1 MKKKY
6 IIMALVVVLLVYLA
20 NSNPS
25 KGEYTEWAAK
35 QFMKRNDVSKKLDEV
50 QKENEEGLLG
60 DLASAVKVSEKYVE
74 PQVGLLI
81 DHYTKRNDYI
91 FFSTYTTEFDI
102 GEEHYKYVCVGFS
115 KIFIP
120 IEMPKKKTNLQN
132 DADSSFSFYR
142 VIGTSDTFFLQG
154 ELLFRVFSSMDENT
168 DEARIVSIT

>member
-1 MKKKY
+1 MKKRY

-25 KGEYTEWAAK
+25 KGEYTDWAAK

-60 DLASAVKVSEKYVE
+60 DLASAGKKLAKKYVE

-81 DHYTKRNDYI
+81 DHYTKRDDYI
-91 FFSTYTTEFDI
+91 FFSTYKTEFDI
-102 GEEHYKYVCVGFS
+102 GGEHYKYVCVGFS

-120 IEMPKKKTNLQN
+120 IEMPKKRRICKMMQIRL
-132 DADSSFSFYR
+132 FIYK
-142 VIGTSDTFFLQG
+142 VMGTSDTFLSTRRAPFFG
-154 ELLFRVFSSMDENT
+154 CFH
-168 DEARIVSIT
+168 

>member
-1 MKKKY
+1 
-6 IIMALVVVLLVYLA
+6 
-20 NSNPS
+20 
-25 KGEYTEWAAK
+25 
-35 QFMKRNDVSKKLDEV
+35 MKRVS
-50 QKENEEGLLG
+50 
-60 DLASAVKVSEKYVE
+60 LATWHRPVKVSEKYVE
-74 PQVGLLI
+74 PQVGLLV

-142 VIGTSDTFFLQG
+142 VMGTSDTFFLQG
-154 ELLFRVFSSMDENT
+154 ELLFSCIFING
-168 DEARIVSIT
+168 

>member
-1 MKKKY
+1 
-6 IIMALVVVLLVYLA
+6 MALVVILLVYLA

-60 DLASAVKVSEKYVE
+60 DLASVGKKLAKKYVE

-120 IEMPKKKTNLQN
+120 IEMPKKKRRICKMMQIRL
-132 DADSSFSFYR
+132 FSFYR
-142 VIGTSDTFFLQG
+142 VIGTSDTFFSTRRAP
-154 ELLFRVFSSMDENT
+154 FFSCIFING
-168 DEARIVSIT
+168 

>member
-1 MKKKY
+1 
-6 IIMALVVVLLVYLA
+6 MALVVVLLVYLA

-50 QKENEEGLLG
+50 QKRMKRVS
-60 DLASAVKVSEKYVE
+60 LATWHRPVKVSEKYVE

-120 IEMPKKKTNLQN
+120 IEMPKKRRICKMMQI
-132 DADSSFSFYR
+132 R
-142 VIGTSDTFFLQG
+142 
-154 ELLFRVFSSMDENT
+154 LFHFIE
-168 DEARIVSIT
+168 

>member
-1 MKKKY
+1 MKKRY

-25 KGEYTEWAAK
+25 KGEFTDWAAK

-60 DLASAVKVSEKYVE
+60 DLASAGKKLAKKYVE

-81 DHYTKRNDYI
+81 DHYTKRDDYI
-91 FFSTYTTEFDI
+91 FFSTYKTEFDI
-102 GEEHYKYVCVGFS
+102 GGEHYKYVCVGFS

-120 IEMPKKKTNLQN
+120 IEMPKKK
-132 DADSSFSFYR
+132 
-142 VIGTSDTFFLQG
+142 
-154 ELLFRVFSSMDENT
+154 DES
-168 DEARIVSIT
+168 AK

>member
-1 MKKKY
+1 
-6 IIMALVVVLLVYLA
+6 MALVVVLLVYLA

-25 KGEYTEWAAK
+25 KGEYTEWAK

-50 QKENEEGLLG
+50 QKRMKRVS
-60 DLASAVKVSEKYVE
+60 LATWHRPVKVSEKYVE

-81 DHYTKRNDYI
+81 DRYTKRNDYI

-132 DADSSFSFYR
+132 DADSSFHYK
-142 VIGTSDTFFLQG
+142 VMGTSDTFFYKA
-154 ELLFRVFSSMDENT
+154 SSFFLYFHQWMKIQM
-168 DEARIVSIT
+168 R

>member
-25 KGEYTEWAAK
+25 KGEYTDWAAK

-60 DLASAVKVSEKYVE
+60 DLASAGKKLAKKYVE

-81 DHYTKRNDYI
+81 DHYTKRDDYI
-91 FFSTYTTEFDI
+91 FFSTYKTEFDI
-102 GEEHYKYVCVGFS
+102 GGEHYKYVCVGFS

-132 DADSSFSFYR
+132 DADSSFCL
-142 VIGTSDTFFLQG
+142 SDFNGQ
-154 ELLFRVFSSMDENT
+154 
-168 DEARIVSIT
+168 